1 MTTSHISEAGPQGPP
16 RYRILL
22 DLVDGR
28 RVVLDVPGVHAMGGG
43 GIDPGPGRVSVFQP
57 DPAAPK
63 GYRLDR
69 ARLFADVADLAAGGA
84 EVDVDLEVVDES

>member
-1 MTTSHISEAGPQGPP
+1 MTTSHLVEAGPQGPP

-22 DLVDGR
+22 ELVDGR

-57 DPAAPK
+57 DPTAPR

-69 ARLFADVADLAAGGA
+69 ARGFGDVAELAAGGG
-84 EVDVDLEVVDES
+84 EVDVEVVLDD